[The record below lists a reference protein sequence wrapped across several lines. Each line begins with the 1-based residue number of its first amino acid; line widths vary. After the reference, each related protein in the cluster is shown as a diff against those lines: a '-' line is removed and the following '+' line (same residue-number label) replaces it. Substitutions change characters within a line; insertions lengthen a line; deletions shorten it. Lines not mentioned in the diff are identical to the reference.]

1 MIIRYNRR
9 AVRDLESIADYVHK
23 HSPDAAARV
32 RARIENLI
40 GGLADFPYQG
50 TPTGEPG
57 IRRLVATPFPYLI
70 FYRIKGEA
78 VIILHIRHGRRRPEH
93 PEGR

>member
-1 MIIRYNRR
+1 VIIRYSRR
-9 AVRDLESIADYVHK
+9 AIRDLEAIADYIRDR
-23 HSPDAAARV
+23 SPGAAERV
-32 RARIENLI
+32 RRRVEGLI

-50 TPTGEPG
+50 TPTDEPG

-78 VIILHIRHGRRRPEH
+78 VVILHIRHGRRRPDRL
-93 PEGR
+93 GQS